1 MSTNTTTA
9 RPVSSHIV
17 KIVHTVGSAYLLRTT
32 GYNRTKVKSVLVLT
46 AINHLE
52 LRLLAGLQGFVNLLV
67 I

>member
-1 MSTNTTTA
+1 MSTTTTA

-17 KIVHTVGSAYLLRTT
+17 KNVQTVGSAYLLRIT

-46 AINHLE
+46 LMNHPE
-52 LRLLAGLQGFVNLLV
+52 LRLLAGLQGFVVLLV